1 MLIVFNYVSAN
12 EGMLWG
18 GDGMVYLQCDNKW
31 YVSGLLS
38 NITGTEWFKN
48 GGAVR
53 FKMRRFWVDFFRH
66 KKPVWPT
73 ICTTIK
79 LISLSQ
85 LGVEGVRIHISSHDA
100 KNFSTSFH
108 SESHNILSPR
118 NTILQFVKILFT
130 PLQGWFHVSLVTQ
143 MQRHFTQHWHCK
155 ALLQGFVLKHLSL
168 KWNRAEILNIVNSKN
183 LRWKLGS
190 FFSSFYGC
198 WKLDIIYIMISLLE
212 YDYISILH
220 YDIIICILLFDLS
233 HLLPFTVVNV
243 GYQSTLPATCP
254 GVTMFP
260 HFPMKYSEKYKN
272 TKIQKYKN
280 TEIQK

>member
-1 MLIVFNYVSAN
+1 MLLIVFNYVSAN
-12 EGMLWG
+12 EGVLWG

-108 SESHNILSPR
+108 SESHNILSLRETRSFSLSKFYSHRCRTGFMFRWWRKCRDILR
-118 NTILQFVKILFT
+118 NIGIARLCC
-130 PLQGWFHVSLVTQ
+130 
-143 MQRHFTQHWHCK
+143 R
-155 ALLQGFVLKHLSL
+155 AL
-168 KWNRAEILNIVNSKN
+168 
-183 LRWKLGS
+183 
-190 FFSSFYGC
+190 C
-198 WKLDIIYIMISLLE
+198 
-212 YDYISILH
+212 
-220 YDIIICILLFDLS
+220 
-233 HLLPFTVVNV
+233 
-243 GYQSTLPATCP
+243 
-254 GVTMFP
+254 
-260 HFPMKYSEKYKN
+260 
-272 TKIQKYKN
+272 
-280 TEIQK
+280 